1 MKSKLCETCVH
12 TKVCMRDKNI
22 VGDVYVA
29 PHPLFFDEEYKQ
41 KAWENY
47 KERETMGFPCD
58 EYQADGERK
67 GEEDETD

>member
-1 MKSKLCETCVH
+1 MKSKLCETCAH
-12 TKVCMRDKNI
+12 TKVCMRDKNM

-47 KERETMGFPCD
+47 KEREKMGFPCD

-67 GEEDETD
+67 EEEDGY